1 VIKFDGASGAEL
13 WRQATDAS
21 NDSIFPAAQ
30 AVAVDGAANVVA
42 VGITNPGARPTFM
55 VIKYDGVSGFEL
67 WRRQIGANPVG
78 GGRAV
83 AVDEDDSV
91 VAAGSTRAGTDF
103 TVVKLDGASGAEVWL
118 HVIPGGAATAV
129 TVDRARDVV
138 ATGFTG
144 GAMHQFVVIKV
155 DGANGAELWRQSLVG
170 GEGRAV
176 ALDSKRD
183 VIAAGDLNNLATVMK
198 LDRKDGGSPKR
209 EPGAD
214 GRAARDSERQR
225 CGRAPLRSAEGGP

>member
-1 VIKFDGASGAEL
+1 MIKFDGASGAEL

-30 AVAVDGAANVVA
+30 AVAVDGA
-42 VGITNPGARPTFM
+42 
-55 VIKYDGVSGFEL
+55 
-67 WRRQIGANPVG
+67 
-78 GGRAV
+78 
-83 AVDEDDSV
+83 
-91 VAAGSTRAGTDF
+91 
-103 TVVKLDGASGAEVWL
+103 
-118 HVIPGGAATAV
+118 
-129 TVDRARDVV
+129 
-138 ATGFTG
+138 
-144 GAMHQFVVIKV
+144 
-155 DGANGAELWRQSLVG
+155 NGAELWRQSLVG

-176 ALDSKRD
+176 ALDSKSD